1 MHPTPHPTRQ
11 LLPLLAFVAV
21 RSVILGAII
30 AALVAWVTSIGFWP
44 VFALA
49 ALVFFVRGG
58 VQWLKAVRDLRS
70 HMAQRMAQWIEDDGE
85 SDGRGSRE
93 ARHPIGPRPNLR
105 GSADPDESTGPT
117 AIP

>member
-1 MHPTPHPTRQ
+1 M
-11 LLPLLAFVAV
+11 LAFVAV
-21 RSVILGAII
+21 RSVIMASII
-30 AALVAWVTSIGFWP
+30 AGVVAWATSIGFWP

-49 ALVFFVRGG
+49 ALVFFIRGG
-58 VQWLKAVRDLRS
+58 VQWLKVVRDLRS
-70 HMAQRMAQWIEDDGE
+70 HLGSRMAQWVDDDGQ

-93 ARHPIGPRPNLR
+93 PRRPSGPRPSLR